1 MGLHSDTDLYR
12 AVIDFQKFVA
22 GAVVNLRRDV
32 KKVYG
37 ERLVDESL
45 WMAVIVRQANIA
57 RDEAKLPYF
66 EQLLDQLEIAQ
77 VILRVLRDLG
87 WLHNNRFAESIPI
100 TASIG
105 KQTIA
110 MRNHFAPA
118 PSPAA

>member
-1 MGLHSDTDLYR
+1 MGLHSDTELYR
-12 AVIDFQKFVA
+12 TVIDFQNFVA

-32 KKVYG
+32 KKIYG

-45 WMAVIVRQANIA
+45 WMPVIVRHANIA

-66 EQLLDQLEIAQ
+66 EQLLDHLEISQ
-77 VILRVLRDLG
+77 VILRVLRDRD
-87 WLHNNRFAESIPI
+87 WLPNTHFAASIPI

-110 MRNHFAPA
+110 LRNHFAPA
-118 PSPAA
+118 PTPAA

>member
-1 MGLHSDTDLYR
+1 MGLHSDTELYR

-22 GAVVNLRRDV
+22 STVIHLRRDV
-32 KKVYG
+32 KQMYG

-45 WMAVIVRQANIA
+45 WMPVIVRHANVA
-57 RDEAKLPYF
+57 RDEAKLPHF
-66 EQLLDQLEIAQ
+66 EQLLDHLEISQ
-77 VILRVLRDLG
+77 VILRVLRDGG
-87 WLHNNRFAESIPI
+87 WLTNTHFAASIPI

-110 MRNHFAPA
+110 LRNTFAPA

>member
-1 MGLHSDTDLYR
+1 MGLHSDTELYR

-45 WMAVIVRQANIA
+45 WMAVIVRHANIA
-57 RDEAKLPYF
+57 RDEAKLPHF
-66 EQLLDQLEIAQ
+66 EQLLDQLEVAQ

-87 WLHNNRFAESIPI
+87 WLNNTRFAESIPI

-110 MRNHFAPA
+110 LRNHFAPA
-118 PSPAA
+118 SSPAA